1 MVNFSAMIGT
11 IIGLLL
17 GQYGKNTDKYLTL
30 FIAGNFIYIGA
41 CDMIPLLN
49 KEKNPRMF
57 FAQLLALILGFGCMY
72 LVLLVEDH
80 GHEEGHE
87 EHEEGEHEAHE

>member
-1 MVNFSAMIGT
+1 
-11 IIGLLL
+11 
-17 GQYGKNTDKYLTL
+17 
-30 FIAGNFIYIGA
+30 
-41 CDMIPLLN
+41 MIPLLN